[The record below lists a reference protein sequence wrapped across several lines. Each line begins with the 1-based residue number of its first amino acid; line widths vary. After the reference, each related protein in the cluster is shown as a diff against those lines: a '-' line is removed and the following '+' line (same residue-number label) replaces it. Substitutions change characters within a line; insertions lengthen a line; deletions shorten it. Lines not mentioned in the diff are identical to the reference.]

1 MYSDSNIICISS
13 YIRLGFDEKGKKMN
27 TSLIIG
33 LFMGL
38 IFLLIFINQ
47 FFALQKEVK
56 KLKSITSHLLKE
68 IKSLKDQNVK

>member
-1 MYSDSNIICISS
+1 MYSDSNIIYISS
-13 YIRLGFDEKGKKMN
+13 HIRLGFNEKGKKMN

-33 LFMGL
+33 LLMGL

-47 FFALQKEVK
+47 FFSLQKEVK

-68 IKSLKDQNVK
+68 IKNLKDNNVR

>member
-1 MYSDSNIICISS
+1 MYSYSGIICISS
-13 YIRLGFDEKGKKMN
+13 NIRLGFDEKGKKMN

-47 FFALQKEVK
+47 FFSLQKEVK
-56 KLKSITSHLLKE
+56 KLKSITNHLLKE
-68 IKSLKDQNVK
+68 IKNLKDNNVR

>member
-1 MYSDSNIICISS
+1 
-13 YIRLGFDEKGKKMN
+13 MN

-33 LFMGL
+33 LLMGL

-47 FFALQKEVK
+47 FFSLQKEVK

-68 IKSLKDQNVK
+68 IKNLKDNNVR

>member
-1 MYSDSNIICISS
+1 MCSYHNIIYISGN
-13 YIRLGFDEKGKKMN
+13 IGLGFNEKGQKMN
-27 TSLIIG
+27 FSLIIG

-56 KLKSITSHLLKE
+56 KIKSITSHLLKE
-68 IKSLKDQNVK
+68 IKNLKDNNVR